1 MFLFFN
7 LLLFSVFCFG
17 GFNSVFRGMQAYFAL
32 IDDFRHRNAEIFIM
46 LFFLNIFCSKCS
58 FFSYVGHR
66 FFICKMWNKMFWR
79 DKKKF
84 HNPVI
89 LFLRFV
95 FLFWAVPFSFF
106 FWNFSFFFLSNFFFR
121 GGCFFGLFL
130 LLLFGVGERWFFLS
144 YISRFFKIFRFFCT
158 FFWFCIDIFF
168 VKPLLKNKSGK
179 KKQNFCKYLF
189 SSNYDLVLISF
200 FCF

>member
-1 MFLFFN
+1 
-7 LLLFSVFCFG
+7 
-17 GFNSVFRGMQAYFAL
+17 
-32 IDDFRHRNAEIFIM
+32 M
-46 LFFLNIFCSKCS
+46 LFFIIFFAQNAYLSILLGFW
-58 FFSYVGHR
+58 FF
-66 FFICKMWNKMFWR
+66 FFNVAHWFLYARVWNKMFWR

-106 FWNFSFFFLSNFFFR
+106 LEFQLFFSFLTFFFR
-121 GGCFFGLFL
+121 GGCFFGFL

-189 SSNYDLVLISF
+189 SSNCDLVLISF